1 MFDLLI
7 DSPPAAT
14 PSARR
19 PKGFVVAVLAILV
32 LALVVRAIALDSG
45 LPYSSY
51 IDEGHFLHPTAHMIA
66 KDTFKGGSYQH
77 PYEHPSL
84 LYDVTAGGAEV
95 YRLLGGT
102 GIKSGAQVTDQSPY
116 YDIIEPS
123 SLILIGRLVV
133 LMFSLG
139 IVLVTILLAERLIG
153 RRGALMAGA
162 LVAVLPA
169 MVSRG
174 AIVIVDT
181 PAAFFVVL
189 TLLLLSRLET
199 SRRRTLVATLA
210 GASAGL
216 AFTAKYTSAAGIVA
230 VAVVIALQAGWS
242 WPAKGRAAVGALV
255 GAAVAAVVTMPDL
268 VFGFSQVV
276 ADVRYEAN
284 AYTRY
289 DVGHYWDQLPGH
301 LEVGW
306 LVIGLSVV
314 GLVSLLRRPSTRIIT
329 VGWIAFLVPFVGYL
343 AAQPYQ
349 PVRNLLPAVPFL
361 VIAASEGILELV
373 RLVDRIHPLS
383 RSTRTVA
390 GFAITALVA
399 MVLLVTGVRPYLDD
413 HAGVV
418 DTRTQ
423 ALDWLVDHV
432 QPGQRVL
439 VAEELAM
446 MPDELGRIRGRVVVA
461 RATGSSTVRPAD
473 YDYVVT
479 SAFRPT
485 AYFSQA
491 TPAWV
496 PPGGVTPLARFGLGS
511 ILNVPGSWHGNNE
524 LIEIYRR

>member
-1 MFDLLI
+1 V
-7 DSPPAAT
+7 T
-14 PSARR
+14 PTTRDRR
-19 PKGFVVAVLAILV
+19 PRGFVAAVVAILL
-32 LALVVRAIALDSG
+32 LALVVRAVALDSG

-66 KDTFKGGSYQH
+66 NDTFKGGSYQH

-84 LYDVTAGGAEV
+84 LYDATAGGAEV
-95 YRLLGGT
+95 YRVLGGT
-102 GIKSGAQVTDQSPY
+102 GIKTGAQVTDRSPY

-189 TLLLLSRLET
+189 TLLLLSRLDT
-199 SRRRTLVATLA
+199 TRRRTLMATMA

-216 AFTAKYTSAAGIVA
+216 AFTSKYTSAAIIIA
-230 VAVVIALQAGWS
+230 VAVVIALQPGWS
-242 WPAKGRAAVGALV
+242 WVAKGRAAVGALV
-255 GAAVAAVVTMPDL
+255 GAVVAAVVTMPDL
-268 VFGFSQVV
+268 VFGFSQVL

-289 DVGHYWDQLPGH
+289 DVGHYWEQLPGH

-306 LVIGLSVV
+306 LVIGLAVV

-329 VGWIAFLVPFVGYL
+329 LGWIAFLVPFVGYL

-349 PVRNLLPAVPFL
+349 PVRNLLPGLSFL
-361 VIAASEGILELV
+361 VIAASEGILVLV
-373 RLVDRIHPLS
+373 RGASRVHPLS
-383 RSTRTVA
+383 RSTRTIVA
-390 GFAITALVA
+390 FAITVA
-399 MVLLVTGVRPYLDD
+399 VMLILLGTGVRPYLDAN
-413 HAGVV
+413 AGVV

-446 MPDELGRIRGRVVVA
+446 LPDQLERIRGRVVVA
-461 RATGSSTVRPAD
+461 PATGSSTANPTD
-473 YDYVVT
+473 YDFVVT

-496 PPGGVTPLARFGLGS
+496 PPDGAPPLVRFGTGS
-511 ILNVPGSWHGNNE
+511 ILDVPGSWHGNHE
-524 LIEIYRR
+524 PIQIYRR